1 MRDCR
6 GFAAGFRPSLLL
18 AVVSFVDEEG
28 VVVVAFSF
36 VDFEIFAAAAVPLGR
51 AFAELEAED
60 IFEATILISCED

>member
-1 MRDCR
+1 
-6 GFAAGFRPSLLL
+6 LL